1 VPVTVLAN
9 EALSERAT
17 RKVKHP
23 IRHCG
28 VCCFGLGPSL
38 GPLSR
43 IRLEAQMTEP
53 YSPIRPVSRKAQ
65 IIGGAIALAVLAGV
79 VWLAWSLM
87 HADKGGEGG
96 QGGGFGG
103 PGGPGGGGGRRGG
116 PASTVAVATA
126 GQADLPVII
135 EALGTVTPAATVTVR
150 PQVSGVITQVMFKEG
165 QMVRAGQPLVQID
178 PRQFQ
183 MDLMSAQGSL
193 TRDEAQLSAA
203 KVTLAR
209 YQTLLTQDSIARQE
223 VDTQAAT
230 VKQLTG
236 TVMADKAAVGTAQ
249 LNVGY
254 SRIIAPV
261 SGRVGLRVVDVGN
274 YIASGD
280 TAGVAVITTVSPIDV
295 EFTVPQDDVP
305 RIGARAN
312 SGAVLPVTALDRT
325 RVTTLDKGVFSTL
338 DNLVDTGT
346 GTVKA
351 KARFANAGG
360 TLFPSQFVNVRLEL
374 DNLKGAV
381 VVPATALRQGSDGA
395 FVWVLGA
402 DQTVSKRKVTAGPS
416 TTTQV
421 SIATGLKV
429 GEKVITE
436 GGDRLTEGGKVQL
449 PGQAAKGQRA
459 GKGKGQGGQ
468 GQGGE
473 RRRRQAE

>member
-1 VPVTVLAN
+1 
-9 EALSERAT
+9 
-17 RKVKHP
+17 
-23 IRHCG
+23 
-28 VCCFGLGPSL
+28 
-38 GPLSR
+38 
-43 IRLEAQMTEP
+43 MTEP
-53 YSPIRPVSRKAQ
+53 ARSTRRPVGRKAQ

-87 HADKGGEGG
+87 HAPKTQGGEGG
-96 QGGGFGG
+96 GG
-103 PGGPGGGGGRRGG
+103 PGGPGGGGGGRRGG

-126 GQADLPVII
+126 GQTDLPVVI

-150 PQVSGVITQVMFKEG
+150 PQVSGVITQVLFKEG
-165 QMVRAGQPLVQID
+165 QMVRAGQALVQID

-183 MDLMSAQGSL
+183 MDLMQAQGNL
-193 TRDEAQLSAA
+193 TRDEAQLASAR
-203 KVTLAR
+203 VTLSR
-209 YQTLLTQDSIARQE
+209 YQTLLAQDSIARQE

-230 VKQLTG
+230 VKQLQG
-236 TVMADKAAVGTAQ
+236 SVMADKAAVGTAR

-254 SRIIAPV
+254 ARIIAPV

-274 YIASGD
+274 YIGSGD
-280 TAGVAVITTVSPIDV
+280 AAGVAVITTVSPIDV

-305 RIGARAN
+305 RISARAY
-312 SGAVLPVTALDRT
+312 SGATLPVTALDRT
-325 RVTTLDKGVFSTL
+325 RTTTLDKGSFSTL
-338 DNLVDTGT
+338 DNIVDTGT

-374 DNLKGAV
+374 DTIRNAV
-381 VVPATALRQGSDGA
+381 VVPATALRQSSDGA
-395 FVWVLGA
+395 FVWVLNS

-421 SIATGLKV
+421 SVATGLKV

-436 GGDRLTEGGKVQL
+436 GGDRLRDGGKVQL
-449 PGQAAKGQRA
+449 PGQAAGKGKGQRA
-459 GKGKGQGGQ
+459 GKGKGE
-468 GQGGE
+468 GGE

>member
-1 VPVTVLAN
+1 MTQPHT
-9 EALSERAT
+9 
-17 RKVKHP
+17 
-23 IRHCG
+23 IR
-28 VCCFGLGPSL
+28 
-38 GPLSR
+38 
-43 IRLEAQMTEP
+43 
-53 YSPIRPVSRKAQ
+53 RPVSRKAQ
-65 IIGGAIALAVLAGV
+65 IIGGAIALAVLAGI

-87 HADKGGEGG
+87 HAPKDPAA
-96 QGGGFGG
+96 GG
-103 PGGPGGGGGRRGG
+103 PGGPGGGGRRGG

-126 GQADLPVII
+126 GQTDLPVII

-150 PQVSGVITQVMFKEG
+150 PQVSGVITQVLFKEG

-183 MDLMSAQGSL
+183 MDLMQAQGNL
-193 TRDEAQLSAA
+193 TRDEAQLASAR
-203 KVTLAR
+203 VTLSR
-209 YQTLLTQDSIARQE
+209 YQTLLAQDSIARQE

-230 VKQLTG
+230 VKQLEG
-236 TVMADKAAVGTAQ
+236 SVMSDRAAVGTGR

-254 SRIIAPV
+254 ARIIAPV

-274 YIASGD
+274 YIGSGD
-280 TAGVAVITTVSPIDV
+280 AAGVAVITTVSPIDV

-312 SGAVLPVTALDRT
+312 TGAMLPVTALDRT
-325 RVTTLDKGVFSTL
+325 RTVTLDKGAFSTL
-338 DNLVDTGT
+338 DNIVDTGT

-374 DNLKGAV
+374 DTIRGAV
-381 VVPATALRQGSDGA
+381 VVPATALRQSSDGA
-395 FVWVLGA
+395 FVWVLAA

-436 GGDRLTEGGKVQL
+436 GGDRLREGGKVQL
-449 PGQAAKGQRA
+449 PGQAAGGRGKGQRA
-459 GKGKGQGGQ
+459 GKGKGGPGAQGQ

-473 RRRRQAE
+473 RRRRQQAE

>member
-1 VPVTVLAN
+1 
-9 EALSERAT
+9 
-17 RKVKHP
+17 
-23 IRHCG
+23 
-28 VCCFGLGPSL
+28 
-38 GPLSR
+38 
-43 IRLEAQMTEP
+43 MTEP
-53 YSPIRPVSRKAQ
+53 HRPIRSVSRKAQ

-87 HADKGGEGG
+87 HAPKDEGG
-96 QGGGFGG
+96 AGG
-103 PGGPGGGGGRRGG
+103 PGGGPGGGGRRG

-126 GQADLPVII
+126 SQTDLPVVI

-150 PQVSGVITQVMFKEG
+150 PQVAGVITQVMFKEG

-183 MDLMSAQGSL
+183 MDLMQAQGNL
-193 TRDEAQLSAA
+193 TRDEAQLASAQ
-203 KVTLAR
+203 VTLAR

-230 VKQLTG
+230 VKQLQG
-236 TVMADKAAVGTAQ
+236 TVMADRAAVGTAR

-254 SRIIAPV
+254 ARIVAPV

-274 YIASGD
+274 YIGAGDAS
-280 TAGVAVITTVSPIDV
+280 GVAVITTVSPIDV

-312 SGAVLPVTALDRT
+312 SGAALPVIALDRT
-325 RVTTLDKGVFSTL
+325 RTTTLDKGTFSTL
-338 DNLVDTGT
+338 DNVVDVGT

-374 DNLKGAV
+374 DTIRGAV
-381 VVPATALRQGSDGA
+381 VVPATALRQSSDGA
-395 FVWVLGA
+395 FVWVLGEG
-402 DQTVSKRKVTAGPS
+402 QTVHKRKVTAGPS
-416 TTTQV
+416 TTAQV
-421 SIATGLKV
+421 SIASGLKV

-436 GGDRLTEGGKVQL
+436 GGDRLREGGKVQL
-449 PGQAAKGQRA
+449 PGQAAGRMGQ
-459 GKGKGQGGQ
+459 GKGQGKGERAGREGQGQGQ

-473 RRRRQAE
+473 RRRRQQAE